1 MIGTGV
7 FTSLGFQLIN
17 IQSEFVIMLL
27 WIFGGIIAICGAL
40 CYAELCAMMP
50 RSGGEYH
57 LLRETWNPAI
67 GFLAGWVSITVG
79 FSAPVAIAAKA
90 LGHYAGESLGIA
102 QPAWISVAVVI
113 LVTLIHLGH
122 LRYTSGFQ
130 ILFTSFK
137 IILIL
142 ILIIVTFVLTRSRP
156 MSLTPQPGDLQTL
169 FGSDF
174 AVSLLYVTYSYT
186 GWNAAAYIAGEIRNP
201 QRNLPLAMLIGTA
214 VVTVLYVCLNL
225 AFLKAAP
232 IDALQGQEDVGR
244 IAAIQLFGLK
254 GGNLMGLLI
263 ALGLL
268 SSISSMT
275 WAGPR
280 VAAVMGEDYPKLK
293 PLAQRNCYHIP
304 WIALLLQSSL
314 VIILCLTVD
323 LDQLMRYIQAILTLS
338 SLLVVIGV
346 FHLRRKRPNAYRPI
360 RVPLY
365 PLPLILFGGMSA
377 YILVYYLIN
386 KTSESLWG
394 FLTLVLGYAL
404 YRIVGKTQSPDP
416 N

>member
-7 FTSLGFQLIN
+7 FTSLGFQLIS

-27 WIFGGIIAICGAL
+27 WICGGIIAISGAL

-57 LLRETWNPAI
+57 LLRETWHPAL

-90 LGHYAGESLGIA
+90 LGFYAGEALGIA
-102 QPAWISVAVVI
+102 QPGWISIAVVV
-113 LVTLIHLGH
+113 LVTAIHLGH
-122 LRYTSGFQ
+122 LRYTSRFQ
-130 ILFTSFK
+130 ITFTAFK
-137 IILIL
+137 IILIIVL
-142 ILIIVTFVLTRSRP
+142 IVAIFILTRSNNL
-156 MSLTPQPGDLQTL
+156 SLSPRENDLQTL
-169 FGSDF
+169 FGADF

-201 QRNLPLAMLIGTA
+201 QRNLPLAMIIGTII
-214 VVTVLYVCLNL
+214 VTVLYVLLNL

-232 IDALQGQEDVGR
+232 IDALKGQEDIGR
-244 IAAIQLFGLK
+244 IAAIHTFGTR

-268 SSISSMT
+268 SSISSMI

-280 VAAVMGEDYPKLK
+280 VAAVMGEDYPKLH
-293 PLAQRNCYHIP
+293 PLAKRNRYHIP
-304 WIALLLQSSL
+304 WIALLVQAAII
-314 VIILCLTVD
+314 IILCLTVD

-346 FHLRRKRPNAYRPI
+346 FHLRRKRPDAIRPV

-365 PLPLILFGGMSA
+365 PLPLILFAGMNA
-377 YILVYYLIN
+377 YMLIYYLVN
-386 KTSESLWG
+386 KTTESLLG
-394 FLTLVLGYAL
+394 FLTLALGYIV
-404 YRIVGKTQSPDP
+404 YRYTGKTQSPRI
-416 N
+416 

>member
-1 MIGTGV
+1 
-7 FTSLGFQLIN
+7 
-17 IQSEFVIMLL
+17 
-27 WIFGGIIAICGAL
+27 
-40 CYAELCAMMP
+40 
-50 RSGGEYH
+50 
-57 LLRETWNPAI
+57 
-67 GFLAGWVSITVG
+67 
-79 FSAPVAIAAKA
+79 
-90 LGHYAGESLGIA
+90 
-102 QPAWISVAVVI
+102 
-113 LVTLIHLGH
+113 
-122 LRYTSGFQ
+122 
-130 ILFTSFK
+130 
-137 IILIL
+137 
-142 ILIIVTFVLTRSRP
+142 
-156 MSLTPQPGDLQTL
+156 
-169 FGSDF
+169 
-174 AVSLLYVTYSYT
+174 
-186 GWNAAAYIAGEIRNP
+186 
-201 QRNLPLAMLIGTA
+201 
-214 VVTVLYVCLNL
+214 
-225 AFLKAAP
+225 
-232 IDALQGQEDVGR
+232 
-244 IAAIQLFGLK
+244 
-254 GGNLMGLLI
+254 
-263 ALGLL
+263 
-268 SSISSMT
+268 MT